1 MKSRTCFNFAAS
13 VALVLAVAAIPSNA
27 TERRDPL
34 IVVDSQQ
41 AQAQSAKNAHHATHA
56 KATQKKTPAK
66 NTQQQNA
73 SAASADKSSNVSSSF
88 EAKDQ
93 LGAEVSSGSSK
104 SARTS
109 AGK

>member
-1 MKSRTCFNFAAS
+1 MKSRICFYLAAA
-13 VALVLAVAAIPSNA
+13 VALVLFVASLSSHA

-34 IVVDSQQ
+34 IVPEAQQ
-41 AQAQSAKNAHHATHA
+41 TQSAKTTHSSHA
-56 KATQKKTPAK
+56 KRSRKKPAARHTQKP
-66 NTQQQNA
+66 NA
-73 SAASADKSSNVSSSF
+73 SSASADKSSYQGMTHSF

-93 LGAEVSSGSSK
+93 SVSESSSGSGK

>member
-1 MKSRTCFNFAAS
+1 MKSRICFNFAAI
-13 VALVLAVAAIPSNA
+13 VALVLAVAAIPSHA

-41 AQAQSAKNAHHATHA
+41 AQSARNAHHATHA
-56 KATQKKTPAK
+56 KASQKKPGAK

-73 SAASADKSSNVSSSF
+73 SDKSSNVSSSF

>member
-1 MKSRTCFNFAAS
+1 MKSRICFNFAAI
-13 VALVLAVAAIPSNA
+13 VALVLAVAAIPSHA

-41 AQAQSAKNAHHATHA
+41 AQSARNAHHATHA
-56 KATQKKTPAK
+56 KPSQKKPAAK
-66 NTQQQNA
+66 NTQQNA
-73 SAASADKSSNVSSSF
+73 STASADKSSNVSSSF